1 MKKDKII
8 NINKISLMKL
18 EEIIKKES
26 EPKMS
31 KRDKKI
37 MYRLTKMFG
46 VELVDDND
54 NVDDDDVID
63 IFNKDCFI
71 DPRSAYVKINAI
83 IESARLDGF
92 EPVNIK
98 MSLNGKELNLY
109 GV

>member
-8 NINKISLMKL
+8 NINNISLMKL

-37 MYRLTKMFG
+37 MSRLTKMFG

-54 NVDDDDVID
+54 DVDDDDVID

-71 DPRSAYVKINAI
+71 DPRSV
-83 IESARLDGF
+83 S
-92 EPVNIK
+92 VK